1 VNLTIAPSRLVR
13 DGAASRRRTV
23 SVDAAIV
30 LSTSAALAH
39 FVTTPDHFAW
49 WPSAGI
55 FFGFLGAAQLGY
67 SALLVRGSGSER
79 ILLAG
84 IWGTVA
90 VILIYVA
97 SRTVGLPGTPPVPF
111 HGTRWLA
118 GQAMMPDGAKHVGPL
133 DVFTLVAEVLL
144 VIVLLGLLP
153 RRTTVRTA
161 NRLMWLGLALWGASF
176 VFLF

>member
-1 VNLTIAPSRLVR
+1 VSVIFQTSGSARVVAR
-13 DGAASRRRTV
+13 TRRRTI

-30 LSTSAALAH
+30 LSTAAAFAH
-39 FVTTPDHFAW
+39 FVTTPDHYNW
-49 WPSAGI
+49 WPAAGI
-55 FFGFLGAAQLGY
+55 FFGILGAAQLGY
-67 SALLVRGSGSER
+67 SALLVRRAGSQGV
-79 ILLAG
+79 LLTG
-84 IWGTVA
+84 IWATVA
-90 VILIYVA
+90 VILVYVA
-97 SRTVGLPGTPPVPF
+97 SRTVGVPGTPPVPF

-144 VIVLLGLLP
+144 VVTLLGLLP
-153 RRTTVRTA
+153 GRSRVRTA